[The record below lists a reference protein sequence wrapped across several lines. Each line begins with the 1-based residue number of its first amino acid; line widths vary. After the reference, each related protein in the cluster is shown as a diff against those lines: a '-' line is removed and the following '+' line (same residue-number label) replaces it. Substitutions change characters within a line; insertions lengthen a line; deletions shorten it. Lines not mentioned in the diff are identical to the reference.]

1 MKKMMWLGVL
11 LMGAATMAHGQE
23 SRQDASVSVI
33 GVTGFNVNGLLVHP
47 MHQTNTLGVLGS
59 YRYDLTP
66 RSQLELNYNFS
77 QHSFLYNTVT
87 VNSGEVHAKQQE
99 LSGAYVYTRSY
110 RNWNPF
116 VEAGIG
122 VNIYTPI
129 LDTGTHQLGAKQNSN
144 IGAIFG
150 AGVAYELSPSWD
162 IRAEYRG
169 MVLKT
174 PDFGQSYFKTNR
186 YFVTETPSIGLAYHF

>member
-11 LMGAATMAHGQE
+11 MVGAATMAHAQE

-33 GVTGFNVNGLLVHP
+33 GVTGFDVNGLLVHP

-77 QHSFLYNTVT
+77 QHSFLYNNVE
-87 VNSGEVHAKQQE
+87 VNNGEVHAKQQE
-99 LSGAYVYTRSY
+99 ISGAYVYTRSY

-116 VEAGIG
+116 VEIG
-122 VNIYTPI
+122 VGAILYTPI
-129 LDTGTHQLGAKQNSN
+129 LDTGTHQLGAKQNTN
-144 IGAIFG
+144 IGGLFG
-150 AGVAYELSPSWD
+150 AGVAYELSPSFD

-169 MVLKT
+169 FILKT
-174 PDFGQSYFKTNR
+174 PDFGHSYFTTNK
-186 YFVTETPSIGLAYHF
+186 YFVTETPSIGIAYHF